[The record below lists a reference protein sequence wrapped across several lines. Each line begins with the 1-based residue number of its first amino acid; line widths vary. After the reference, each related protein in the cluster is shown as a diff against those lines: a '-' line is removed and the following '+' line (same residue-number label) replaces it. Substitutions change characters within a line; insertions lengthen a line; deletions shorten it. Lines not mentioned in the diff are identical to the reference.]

1 MTWDKIWSWYL
12 GTPLQITI
20 IVIAALA
27 VNFVARRAI
36 NRRIDRLPHDS
47 SSASHAR
54 SMTIGVVLRS
64 TCTGTIGTVAVL
76 MVLSKLGVN
85 LAPLIASAGVAGV
98 ALGFGAQTMVRD
110 LLAGLFV
117 LIENQYNVGDT
128 VDVGPATGTVERLTL
143 RSTAI
148 RDNEGTLWHVPNG
161 EVRRAGN
168 MSQRWSR
175 AVIDV
180 TVDTDTNIDSVLDTL
195 KSVAK
200 KVGDDT
206 DWSDKLL
213 ETPKVLGIQSLTEGG
228 ATLRMAVD
236 TEPASQW
243 EVARHI
249 RLEIKLALDKAGV
262 RVASSSDSSDR
273 ARAQAKAQPKPSRS

>member
-20 IVIAALA
+20 IVITALA

-47 SSASHAR
+47 SSASR
-54 SMTIGVVLRS
+54 CSFDDDRRGTPS

-148 RDNEGTLWHVPNG
+148 HDNEGTLWHVPNG

-168 MSQRWSR
+168 MSQRWSH

-213 ETPKVLGIQSLTEGG
+213 ETPKVLGIESLTEGG

-243 EVARHI
+243 EVARQ
-249 RLEIKLALDKAGV
+249 LG
-262 RVASSSDSSDR
+262 
-273 ARAQAKAQPKPSRS
+273 